1 MTPAQKEW
9 VKMIHI
15 AKAKTGIADDGY
27 RALLEG
33 AAGVTS
39 STELKNWSQYKAVM
53 AAFRTLGFKPRKKRS
68 VDPQS
73 ERSADRI
80 SARQEYYIK
89 GLWELVSTQK
99 DEHSLNSF
107 CSTITGKQN
116 YSWLTKAEAS
126 KVVLALRSM
135 AKSRGIDPDTRRNNA
150 AHT

>member
-9 VKMIHI
+9 VRMIHV
-15 AKAKTGIADDGY
+15 AKAATHLSDESY
-27 RALLEG
+27 RSLLAG
-33 AAGVTS
+33 AAGVES
-39 STELKNWSQYKAVM
+39 SKELKNWNQYKSVM
-53 AAFRTLGFKPRKKRS
+53 AAFRVLGFKPRRKRS
-68 VDPQS
+68 VDPQY

-89 GLWELVSTQK
+89 GLWELVSNQK
-99 DEHSLNSF
+99 DERSLNSF

-135 AKSRGIDPDTRRNNA
+135 AKSKGIDPDTRRNNA
-150 AHT
+150 ANT